1 MPPIST
7 IGGFI
12 LIDQYS
18 QLATAQQDSINLFVE
33 QLLKWNKAYNL
44 TAITERDAI
53 FIKHIDDSLVISPF
67 LQGARIIDV
76 GTGAGLPGIPLAIAN
91 PDKQFVLIDSNGKKI
106 RFIKQIIHLLQL
118 RNVTA
123 LHSRV
128 EELEHHELFSS
139 ILTRAFASIYDMLTA
154 SKHLLAPDGV
164 FLAMKGQVDA
174 AELAYLPEGF
184 YVAATQPL
192 TVTKLDAERNLV
204 VIKCRERLKHD

>member
-1 MPPIST
+1 MV
-7 IGGFI
+7 
-12 LIDQYS
+12 DQYS
-18 QLATAQQDSINLFVE
+18 QLATAQQDSIDLFVE

-53 FIKHIDDSLVISPF
+53 FIKHIDDSLIINPF
-67 LQGARIIDV
+67 LQGQHIVDV

-118 RNVTA
+118 KNVTA

-128 EELEHHELFSS
+128 EGLEHHELFSS
-139 ILTRAFASIYDMLTA
+139 ILTRAFASIYDMLMST
-154 SKHLLAPDGV
+154 KHLLGPDGV

-174 AELAYLPEGF
+174 AELAHLPERF

-192 TVTKLDAERNLV
+192 AVTKLDAERNLV
-204 VIKCRERLKHD
+204 VIKCREHLKHD